1 MDSGGGGGRE
11 RMGGVEGR
19 KTLIRMLCEEKKPKN
34 LFNKRKGKEIEGII

>member
-11 RMGGVEGR
+11 RMEGIEGR

>member
-11 RMGGVEGR
+11 RMEGIEGR
-19 KTLIRMLCEEKKPKN
+19 KTLIRMLCEEKNPKN